1 MKRDEILCIGVA
13 LLDLPLGPIDE
24 TVFHRETTMLPKI
37 PLTTGGDA
45 LNQATILRRLGE
57 KVTLIG
63 HIGDDRLGRQLL
75 YHCWQEGIDADSMV
89 VEKGAETR
97 INVVLV
103 TPDGQRSFL
112 KNDTAVSR
120 PFQSG
125 DINLDRVKNAK
136 AVSLASI
143 FSSKL
148 RNPAFITEV
157 LTTAK
162 AAGALTFADTV
173 PPTNLSAGPSSG
185 LGQPAGPSSGL
196 GQPAGPSSG
205 ASLSTG
211 SGPEA
216 FASMLPYL
224 PYIDFLTPNQEEA
237 SLLTGEADPVKAAA
251 RFLEAGLGSS
261 TQGGT
266 VVIKLGSDG
275 CLITTRTQSIHVKG
289 YLAKTIDTTGAGDT
303 FAAAFLSATLNGKRL
318 EEAGRLA
325 NRLAARSTEYL
336 GATPKEIW

>member
-1 MKRDEILCIGVA
+1 MKREEILCIGVA

-24 TVFHRETTMLPKI
+24 TVFRRETTMLPKI

-45 LNQATILRRLGE
+45 LNQATILCRLGE
-57 KVTLIG
+57 KVSLIG

-112 KNDTAVSR
+112 KNDTAVSK
-120 PFQSG
+120 PFQIG

-136 AVSLASI
+136 AVSLASL
-143 FSSKL
+143 FASKL
-148 RNPAFITEV
+148 RDPAFITEV

-162 AAGALTFADTV
+162 STGALTFADTV
-173 PPTNLSAGPSSG
+173 PPS
-185 LGQPAGPSSGL
+185 
-196 GQPAGPSSG
+196 
-205 ASLSTG
+205 G
-211 SGPEA
+211 SGSEA
-216 FASMLPYL
+216 FASMAAYLPYL
-224 PYIDFLTPNQEEA
+224 DYMTPNQEEA
-237 SLLTGEADPVKAAA
+237 SLLTGEADPSTAAR

-261 TQGGT
+261 SRGGT
-266 VVIKLGSDG
+266 VVIKLGADG
-275 CLITTRTQSIHVKG
+275 CLITTRTQSLHVEG
-289 YLAKTIDTTGAGDT
+289 FLAKTIDTTGAGDT
-303 FAAAFLSATLNGKRL
+303 FAAAFLSAVLNGKSL

>member
-1 MKRDEILCIGVA
+1 MKREEILCIGVA

-24 TVFHRETTMLPKI
+24 NVFRQETTMLPKI

-57 KVTLIG
+57 KVALIG

-103 TPDGQRSFL
+103 TPDGQRNFL

-120 PFQSG
+120 PFHSG
-125 DINLDRVKNAK
+125 DIDLERVKRAK
-136 AVSLASI
+136 AVSLASL
-143 FSSKL
+143 FASKL
-148 RNPAFITEV
+148 RDPAFITQV

-162 AAGALTFADTV
+162 AAGATTFADTV
-173 PPTNLSAGPSSG
+173 PPTSPDV
-185 LGQPAGPSSGL
+185 
-196 GQPAGPSSG
+196 
-205 ASLSTG
+205 
-211 SGPEA
+211 

-224 PYIDFLTPNQEEA
+224 PYIDFLTPNEEEA
-237 SLLTGEADPVKAAA
+237 SLLTGEADPETAAA
-251 RFLEAGLGSS
+251 RFLEAGV
-261 TQGGT
+261 GT
-266 VVIKLGSDG
+266 VVIKLGADG
-275 CLITTRTQSIHVKG
+275 CLIATRTQSIHVEG

-303 FAAAFLSATLNGKRL
+303 FAAAFLSAILGGKSH

>member
-1 MKRDEILCIGVA
+1 MKREEILCIGVA
-13 LLDLPLGPIDE
+13 LLDMPLSPIDE
-24 TVFHRETTMLPKI
+24 TVFRRETTMLPKI

-57 KVTLIG
+57 KVALIG

-125 DINLDRVKNAK
+125 DIDLERVKRAK
-136 AVSLASI
+136 VVSLASL
-143 FSSKL
+143 FASKL
-148 RNPAFITEV
+148 RDPAFITQV

-162 AAGALTFADTV
+162 TAGALTFADTV
-173 PPTNLSAGPSSG
+173 PPT
-185 LGQPAGPSSGL
+185 
-196 GQPAGPSSG
+196 
-205 ASLSTG
+205 SLSG
-211 SGPEA
+211 GPEA
-216 FASMLPYL
+216 FDSMLPYL
-224 PYIDFLTPNQEEA
+224 PHIDFLTPNQEEA
-237 SLLTGEADPVKAAA
+237 SLLTGEADPATAAA
-251 RFLEAGLGSS
+251 RFLEAGLGLANH
-261 TQGGT
+261 GGT
-266 VVIKLGSDG
+266 VVIKLGAEG
-275 CLITTRTQSIHVKG
+275 CLITTRTQSIHVEG

-303 FAAAFLSATLNGKRL
+303 FAAAFLSAILNGKGL

>member
-1 MKRDEILCIGVA
+1 MKREEILCIGVA

-24 TVFHRETTMLPKI
+24 TVFRRETTMLPKI

-63 HIGDDRLGRQLL
+63 HVGDDRLGRQLL
-75 YHCWQEGIDADSMV
+75 YHCWQEGIDADSML

-97 INVVLV
+97 INIVLV
-103 TPDGQRSFL
+103 SPDGQRRFL

-120 PFQSG
+120 PFQVG
-125 DINLDRVKNAK
+125 DIDLDRVKNAK
-136 AVSLASI
+136 AVSLASL
-143 FSSKL
+143 FASKL
-148 RNPAFITEV
+148 RDPAFITEV

-173 PPTNLSAGPSSG
+173 PPTSLSGGPSAGPAAT
-185 LGQPAGPSSGL
+185 LGPDAL
-196 GQPAGPSSG
+196 
-205 ASLSTG
+205 
-211 SGPEA
+211 
-216 FASMLPYL
+216 ASMLPYL

-237 SLLTGEADPVKAAA
+237 SLLTDEADPVTAAA
-251 RFLEAGLGSS
+251 RFLEAGV
-261 TQGGT
+261 GT
-266 VVIKLGSDG
+266 VVIKLGADG
-275 CLITTRTQSIHVKG
+275 CLITTRTQSIHVEG

-303 FAAAFLSATLNGKRL
+303 FAAAFLSAILNGKGL

>member
-1 MKRDEILCIGVA
+1 MKREEILCIGVA

-24 TVFHRETTMLPKI
+24 NVFRQETTMLPKI

-57 KVTLIG
+57 KVALIG

-125 DINLDRVKNAK
+125 DIDLERVKRAK
-136 AVSLASI
+136 AVSLASL
-143 FSSKL
+143 FASKL
-148 RNPAFITEV
+148 RDPAFITQV

-162 AAGALTFADTV
+162 AAGAITFADTV
-173 PPTNLSAGPSSG
+173 PPNDPTPDGDPSAKR
-185 LGQPAGPSSGL
+185 
-196 GQPAGPSSG
+196 G
-205 ASLSTG
+205 ADV
-211 SGPEA
+211 

-237 SLLTGEADPVKAAA
+237 SILTGEADPKTAAA

-266 VVIKLGSDG
+266 VVIKLGADG
-275 CLITTRTQSIHVKG
+275 CLITTRTQSIHVEG

-303 FAAAFLSATLNGKRL
+303 FAAAFLSAILGGKSH

-325 NRLAARSTEYL
+325 NRLAARSTEHL